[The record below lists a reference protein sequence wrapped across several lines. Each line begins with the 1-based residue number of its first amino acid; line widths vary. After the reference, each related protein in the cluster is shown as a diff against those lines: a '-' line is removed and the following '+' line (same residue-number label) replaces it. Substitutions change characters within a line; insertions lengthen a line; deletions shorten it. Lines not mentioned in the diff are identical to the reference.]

1 MSALWLYAICRGSGH
16 APSFSGPSGEAL
28 RLVEAAGLAAVV
40 GKAVALGASMPVL
53 KRYDAV
59 QRALAREFDATL
71 PARFATHI
79 EDEAE
84 AAFILAARAASL
96 HPALRRVRG
105 RAQMTLRTVCA
116 SGSMPP
122 PPAAPRAGS
131 GTAYLQA
138 RATAHERDRAMT
150 SLEPVMAAVGRW
162 VSAER
167 FERRG
172 AVASLFQLVP
182 VADTD
187 AYAAA
192 ARVAAEKARVRVLV
206 TGPYPAYAFAP

>member
-1 MSALWLYAICRGSGH
+1 MSALWLYAICRGAGH
-16 APSFSGPSGEAL
+16 APSFSGPAGEDL

-59 QRALAREFDATL
+59 QRALTREFDATL

-79 EDEAE
+79 QDEAE
-84 AAFILAARAASL
+84 AAFILEARAASL
-96 HPALRRVRG
+96 LAALRRVRG
-105 RAQMTLRTVCA
+105 RAQMTLRTVCGAGPIPPLQGA
-116 SGSMPP
+116 S
-122 PPAAPRAGS
+122 RATS
-131 GTAYLQA
+131 GAAYLRV
-138 RATAHERDRAMT
+138 RAAAVEGDRAMENF
-150 SLEPVMAAVGRW
+150 EPVVAAVRRW

-172 AVASLFQLVP
+172 AVASLFHLVP
-182 VADTD
+182 VGDTE

-192 ARVAAEKARVRVLV
+192 ARLAAGEARVSVLV